1 MKSKTHRI
9 RTIIYVLAFLFLS
22 PVLCL
27 AEQYKVLRV
36 VDGDT
41 IIINYHGKQER
52 VRLLRVD
59 TPESVH
65 PDKKQN
71 ILMGKVASDY
81 AKKRLT
87 GKNVDLEFEGD
98 RRDRYKRLLAYVFV
112 DGQNF
117 CIELLKQGLSPYYTP
132 YGLSLGYDKEFREAE
147 RYARKNRLNIWGD
160 PELTEKYLRLKS
172 KWGQKRA
179 GSE

>member
-1 MKSKTHRI
+1 MSKLKKVV
-9 RTIIYVLAFLFLS
+9 IIFLLVFLTL
-22 PVLCL
+22 PLTCH
-27 AEQYKVLRV
+27 ATQYKVLRV

-41 IIINYHGKQER
+41 IIINYHGKKER

-65 PDKKQN
+65 PDKKRN
-71 ILMGKVASDY
+71 IPMGIVASDY
-81 AKKRLT
+81 AKKRLS
-87 GKNVDLEFEGD
+87 GKKVDLEFEGE
-98 RRDRYKRLLAYVFV
+98 RRGKKFERLLAYVFV

-117 CIELLKQGLSPYYTP
+117 CIELVKQGLSPYYTP
-132 YGLSLGYDKEFREAE
+132 YGLSQGYDKEFRAAE

-160 PELTEKYLRLKS
+160 AGLTEKYLRLKS